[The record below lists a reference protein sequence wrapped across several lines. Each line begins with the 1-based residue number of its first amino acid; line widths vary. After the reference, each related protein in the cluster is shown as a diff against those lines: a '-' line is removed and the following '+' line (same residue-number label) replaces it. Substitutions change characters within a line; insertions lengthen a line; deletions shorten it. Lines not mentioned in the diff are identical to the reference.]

1 MPRILNLLLCIL
13 ASFFL
18 GMGMTGCAE
27 LSKQTYHVGVSLGSR
42 SHHHQQLL
50 KEMERE
56 ADNANCIELDARIT
70 DGNTEQQLSDIR
82 ALAEAD
88 VDMLIICA
96 GDPVAMAP
104 VVEEIFDQGIP
115 VLLVDNLLPQDC
127 YTAFIGADFYD
138 MGRTM
143 GEYLVRAYGTKG
155 NLVTVSHEVSRPN
168 VTAGQAGLLNMLR
181 DYPDIHLVA
190 QIEVSDADA
199 AAQRMSEVIESRER
213 IDFIVAESNELAQGA
228 LKAMNRHG
236 AENVPVIVA
245 DKEGYRSNA
254 LKALNVG
261 TVSGVV
267 ESLTGGEH
275 VIRLARK
282 ILEGSQFSR
291 YNYSVINVI
300 DAGNE
305 SLLNT
310 LRADMEDEMKNSDE
324 MNRLYDDL
332 QESILKNRYINILA
346 AVLIFALLLSVW
358 MLVRYLGE
366 RKEKLEKLSVDKSRV
381 EKERSSLKDQ
391 NREQSSTLEQGRRF
405 VSSVSHDL
413 RTPLALIL
421 DPMRQLQAS
430 KTLSPEDRR
439 LVNLMVPNARMQYR
453 LVRQLSDIIHYKD
466 DENRL
471 NLTNFDFARI
481 IGYWIDQFRNQ
492 AVPKHLT
499 FTAEFAEG
507 DYRMNGDEDKIV
519 RMIYDLLGYSFKFTP
534 INGSVNFRA
543 EVEGAGEKRI
553 LVVTISDTGIG
564 IPKGVKRHFFNPYMS
579 ENETAGASSMG
590 LLLAKMFTELHH
602 GEISASDNP
611 VGRGT
616 VVKVRIPMSQPTM
629 AGTGQESNIYLEEE
643 HRLTLEMMESMSD
656 ITSIETPTM
665 RHDVLV
671 NVDSV
676 ISGEQSEDPR
686 RPELLIVTDNHA
698 MRSYLRQL
706 LSDTYNIVEAAN
718 GHEGF
723 QIAIRRMPALVI
735 TEGMM
740 PVMNGWEFAA
750 KLTDDRQTAHIPVI
764 MLTAYSDNDRLQK
777 AYESGVETYITKPFH
792 GEVLK
797 AAVRNLLE
805 NSRRENSSFN
815 GSAASGS
822 RQRKDFAKA
831 EQTWTEKLHAYI
843 QDHISDPDITV
854 EELSREFKLGRVQF
868 YRRCKLLT
876 SMAPNELIRTIRL
889 KRAFTL
895 LSTTD
900 MTISEVAYAV
910 GFSSPSYFSRCYRDY
925 FGQTPKERLNET
937 K

>member
-1 MPRILNLLLCIL
+1 MPRILNFLFCVLT
-13 ASFFL
+13 SFLL
-18 GMGMTGCAE
+18 GMGATGCME
-27 LSKQTYHVGVSLGSR
+27 LSKPAYRVGVSFGSR
-42 SHHHQQLL
+42 SSHHQQLL

-56 ADNANCIELDARIT
+56 ADNANCIELDARIA
-70 DGNTEQQLSDIR
+70 DGNSEQQLADIR
-82 ALAEAD
+82 ALAESD

-96 GDPVAMAP
+96 GNPVAMAP
-104 VVEEIFDQGIP
+104 LVEEIFDQGIS
-115 VLLVDNLLPQDC
+115 VLLVDNVLPKDC
-127 YTAFIGADFYD
+127 YTAFIGADSYD

-143 GEYLVRAYGTKG
+143 GEYLVKAYGTKG
-155 NLVTVSHEVSRPN
+155 NLVTVSSDTGRPN
-168 VTAGQAGLLNMLR
+168 VAAGQAGLLNKLR
-181 DYPDIHLVA
+181 DYPDMHIVA
-190 QIEVSDADA
+190 QIEAPNADA
-199 AAQRMSEVIESRER
+199 AAQRMSEVIESQKH
-213 IDFIVAESNELAQGA
+213 IDFILAESNELAQGA
-228 LKAMNRHG
+228 LKAMNSHG
-236 AENVPVIVA
+236 AEKVPVIVA
-245 DKEGYRSNA
+245 DKEGYRSDA

-282 ILEGSQFSR
+282 ILGGNQFSR
-291 YNYSVINVI
+291 YNYSVNNVI

-305 SLLNT
+305 DLLTT
-310 LRADMEDEMKNSDE
+310 LRADMEDEMKNNDE

-332 QESILKNRYINILA
+332 QESVLKNRYINILV

-358 MLVRYLGE
+358 MLVRYLGN
-366 RKEKLEKLSVDKSRV
+366 RKENLEKLSIDKSRV
-381 EKERSSLKDQ
+381 EKERSRLKNQ
-391 NREQSSTLEQGRRF
+391 NREQSSAIEHGRRF

-413 RTPLALIL
+413 RTPLTLIL

-430 KTLSPEDRR
+430 KTLSQEDRR
-439 LVNLMVPNARMQYR
+439 LVNLMVPNVRMQYR
-453 LVRQLSDIIHYKD
+453 LVRQLSDIIHYQN
-466 DENRL
+466 ETNRL
-471 NLTNFDFARI
+471 NLTKFDFAKI

-507 DYRMNGDEDKIV
+507 DYRMTGDEEKIT

-534 INGSVNFRA
+534 INGSVTFRA
-543 EVEGAGEKRI
+543 EVEGTGEKRI

-616 VVKVRIPMSQPTM
+616 VVTVRIPMSLPSA
-629 AGTGQESNIYLEEE
+629 AGSSLESNIYLEEE
-643 HRLTLEMMESMSD
+643 NRLTREMMESMSD

-665 RHDVLV
+665 RHEVIV
-671 NVDSV
+671 NVDSE
-676 ISGEQSEDPR
+676 ISGESGDTQ

-698 MRSYLRQL
+698 LRQYLRQL
-706 LSDTYNIVEAAN
+706 LNDTYNVVEAAN
-718 GHEGF
+718 GQEGF
-723 QIAIRRMPALVI
+723 QIAVRRMPALVI

-740 PVMNGWEFAA
+740 PVLNGWELAA
-750 KLTDDRQTAHIPVI
+750 KLRDDRQTVFIPVI
-764 MLTAYSDNDRLQK
+764 MLTAYSDNDHMKK
-777 AYESGVETYITKPFH
+777 AYEAGVETYITKPFH

-805 NSRRENSSFN
+805 NISRKNGGSN
-815 GSAASGS
+815 GSATPETH
-822 RQRKDFAKA
+822 QRNDFTKA
-831 EQTWTEKLHAYI
+831 EQTWTEKLYAYI

-854 EELSREFKLGRVQF
+854 EELGREFKLGRVQF
-868 YRRCKLLT
+868 YRRCKQLT
-876 SMAPNELIRTIRL
+876 SMAPNELIRTVRL

-900 MTISEVAYAV
+900 MSISEVAYAV

-925 FGQTPKERLNET
+925 FGQTPKERVNET